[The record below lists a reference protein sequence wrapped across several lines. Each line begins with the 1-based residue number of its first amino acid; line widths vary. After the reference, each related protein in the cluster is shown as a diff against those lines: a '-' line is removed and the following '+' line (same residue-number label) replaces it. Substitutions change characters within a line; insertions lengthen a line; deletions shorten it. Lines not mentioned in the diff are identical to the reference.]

1 MIGTPLSLFK
11 KQRCPYNIIM
21 CQSRYL
27 VLCPMEEVFFLNLLG
42 KFREELV
49 DQLIRYLDGVH
60 Q

>member
-1 MIGTPLSLFK
+1 
-11 KQRCPYNIIM
+11 
-21 CQSRYL
+21 
-27 VLCPMEEVFFLNLLG
+27 MEEVFFLNLLG